1 MNLVK
6 PDSYI
11 SSKEDGE
18 DRLKH
23 LIIAYRALNHLPEL
37 SEDGS
42 CYADALKHSEP
53 EAPRRR
59 FSKLT
64 QALSLKRGHEDE
76 YALGTYHPS
85 MPHSMHSRLTLGACV
100 GGCAQR

>member
-1 MNLVK
+1 MWGAVNLVK

-11 SSKEDGE
+11 SSREDGE

-23 LIIAYRALNHLPEL
+23 LIIAYRALHHLPEL

-59 FSKLT
+59 FSKLA
-64 QALSLKRGHEDE
+64 QALSWQRGHEDE
-76 YALGTYHPS
+76 YALGTYHP
-85 MPHSMHSRLTLGACV
+85 PQCLIPCIPG
-100 GGCAQR
+100 